1 MILGSVHHAMRKHK
15 KIADTIMNVDSSV
28 PNENRQAIKN
38 SIHISIIA
46 IVQPLK
52 GWRGL
57 ANERGTDLTF
67 VPSFTERSQPQLVQV
82 SVPSGSIVLQRGQI
96 IIIFSSFEWIWVSRD
111 ICFISIHIRTARNGG
126 IGPRWGESW
135 NRARCDSSDKSQFL
149 SRVN

>member
-52 GWRGL
+52 G
-57 ANERGTDLTF
+57 
-67 VPSFTERSQPQLVQV
+67 
-82 SVPSGSIVLQRGQI
+82 
-96 IIIFSSFEWIWVSRD
+96 
-111 ICFISIHIRTARNGG
+111 
-126 IGPRWGESW
+126 
-135 NRARCDSSDKSQFL
+135 
-149 SRVN
+149 